1 MFAAMRPLYTFVL
14 INLALAGTTTPV
26 GRVGKVIDLR
36 EAVPADARSQ
46 LPLEPAE
53 HRKRMP
59 VGKDQTGEVEIVWT
73 TAEINGAAYVLDVS
87 LEVVKEGP
95 DIEVLDPVV
104 IPPLY
109 RTAGLSS
116 VGVIVGW
123 RKESA
128 CRGEM
133 ASVTSEVDGKG
144 QWKEI

>member
-1 MFAAMRPLYTFVL
+1 MRPLFTFLLV
-14 INLALAGTTTPV
+14 NLALAGTTSPV
-26 GRVGKVIDLR
+26 GRVGRVVDLR
-36 EAVPADARSQ
+36 EAVPAAARAQ
-46 LPLEPAE
+46 LPLEPTE

-73 TAEINGAAYVLDVS
+73 TAEVDGANYVLDVS

-95 DIEVLDPVV
+95 DIEVMDPVV

-109 RTAGLSS
+109 RTEGLSS
-116 VGVIVGW
+116 VGVVVGW
-123 RKESA
+123 RKDSA